1 MDSKQTAG
9 EAFEELV
16 SLMSRLRAPDGCP
29 WDREQTH
36 ETLRPYL
43 IEEAYEVLEAIEKR
57 DDAGLREELGDLLL
71 QPVFH
76 AQLAQ
81 EEGRFS
87 IVDALRAIN
96 DKLIRRHP
104 HVFASVEAND
114 SAQVLANWEAIKKQE
129 KSGAPEA
136 TSGETTSSV
145 LGDVAWG
152 QPALSLAMEVSR
164 KAAKEGFEWPD
175 EASVREKLSEEVA
188 ELDEA
193 LASGDKER
201 ASEELGDVLFT
212 LVNIA
217 RWRKLDAELSLR
229 DMVRRFSARFEAM
242 EKLARTRGLDLPTL
256 APNEWDELWNEAKSL
271 EALAKP

>member
-1 MDSKQTAG
+1 MEAKQTAG

-16 SLMSRLRAPDGCP
+16 SLMARLRAENGCP
-29 WDREQTH
+29 RDREQKH
-36 ETLRPYL
+36 EELPPYL

-76 AQLAQ
+76 AQLAS

-87 IVDALRAIN
+87 IADALRAIN

-104 HVFASVEAND
+104 HIFGEVEAKD

-129 KSGAPEA
+129 KSGTPE
-136 TSGETTSSV
+136 EKQSV

-152 QPALSLAMEVSR
+152 QPSLSLAMEVSK
-164 KAAKEGFEWPD
+164 KAAKAGFEWPD
-175 EASVREKLSEEVA
+175 EDGVHLKLREEVA

-193 LASGDKER
+193 LASGNKQR

-242 EKLARTRGLDLPTL
+242 EELARERNLDLQVL
-256 APNEWDELWNEAKSL
+256 APGKWDELWNEAKAREKLKSGV
-271 EALAKP
+271 